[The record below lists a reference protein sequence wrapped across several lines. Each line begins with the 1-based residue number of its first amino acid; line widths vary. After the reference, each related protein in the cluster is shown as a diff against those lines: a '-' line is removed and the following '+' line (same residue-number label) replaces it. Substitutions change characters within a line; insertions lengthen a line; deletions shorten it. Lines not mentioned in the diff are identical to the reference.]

1 MARNRG
7 RARPESDRAR
17 GEGATLRGY
26 HRMRLSVGR
35 HPRDVTLIAV
45 AAGVVLAC
53 LTFAQER
60 GVNPVEAA
68 IFSQVQRLPDVTGGF
83 WEAAVWFGSW
93 PAIALAAGWALY
105 LGRMRLGLAL
115 VSSGAIAWFLAA
127 VIQWLTAPRAV
138 TPALDGLRT
147 PAGGFDFPDVETA
160 VMAALTTAV
169 GPYVGRGAQRVLW
182 TATVAV
188 AVGGV
193 YLGQSL
199 PLDVFAAAVLGWG
212 TGRFM
217 HLVLG
222 APGRRPSEEALLV
235 ALRESGLEPERVTPT
250 VHGLL
255 SPKELEV
262 VTRDGQRLEMRLVRR
277 LRRRAGA
284 IYKVRRAVASLETL
298 YEPGLSTPRHEV
310 DHEAYLTLVAERAGV
325 GVVPVLVAGE
335 IDRGPAFLV
344 RRQVEGRALSELRA
358 DEVSDGLL
366 AAIWR
371 DVQRLGALR
380 LAHHDLRA
388 ENVLVDRDGRPR
400 INSFTLGRV
409 GGPPEQRAQDVS
421 EMLVSLTSVVGV
433 QRAVS
438 SAVRSLPGD
447 DLEEALPYLQWLA
460 LHRRIRDQCAKP
472 LITDLRETLAERLE
486 VPPPSFRSPVRAS
499 TLLMLFAGGGAVY
512 LLLPQLSSMSA
523 VLDSL
528 KDADWWWIAATV
540 ATGFVAVAAHSVTI
554 LGSTPAR
561 LPVMRTLAVQVA
573 AAFTGRTTA
582 AGVGFYG
589 VNLAFLEK
597 LGLRRSHVV
606 GVLLLNR
613 AAMGLVSAIG
623 TGLGLLVIG
632 GSIPLGNISIPLW
645 PVVFGV
651 GGLAVVVAAVLLS
664 PVGRRRIWRP
674 AADKVAEV
682 VRDLLPVLRK
692 PVRTLE
698 LFGGAVL
705 FLGIS
710 ALGLATTLSAFHV
723 SYPLVPVLAVFV
735 VGTTLGQLLPT
746 PGGLGAVE
754 AALVA
759 GLTAIGI
766 GSAVAVAAVLAS
778 RLLTFWLP
786 AAPGVVMFRVL
797 QHHDVV

>member
-17 GEGATLRGY
+17 REKATLRGY

-45 AAGVVLAC
+45 AAGVVLAT
-53 LTFAQER
+53 LTVAHAR
-60 GVNPVEAA
+60 GVNPVEVA
-68 IFSQVQRLPDVTGGF
+68 IFSQVQRLP
-83 WEAAVWFGSW
+83 EATAGLWHGAVWFGSW
-93 PAIALAAGWALY
+93 PAIVVAAGLALY
-105 LGRMRLGLAL
+105 VGRLRLGLAL
-115 VSSGAIAWFLAA
+115 VSAGAIAWFLAA
-127 VIQWLTAPRAV
+127 VIQWVTVPRQVTA
-138 TPALDGLRT
+138 ALAGLRT

-169 GPYVGRGAQRVLW
+169 GPYVARGTHRLLW
-182 TATVAV
+182 VATVV
-188 AVGGV
+188 VGVGGV

-199 PLDVFAAAVLGWG
+199 PLGVFAAAVLGWG
-212 TGRFM
+212 TGRFV

-235 ALRESGLEPERVTPT
+235 ALRESGIDPERVTTT
-250 VHGLL
+250 VNGVL
-255 SPKELEV
+255 SPKQLEV
-262 VTRDGQRLEMRLVRR
+262 VTHEGECLEMRLVRR
-277 LRRRAGA
+277 LRRKAGPV
-284 IYKVRRAVASLETL
+284 YKARRAVASLETM

-344 RRQVEGRALSELRA
+344 RRHVEGRRLSELRA

-400 INSFTLGRV
+400 ITSFTLGRV

-433 QRAVS
+433 ERAVT
-438 SAVRSLPGD
+438 SAVQSLPGD
-447 DLEEALPYLQWLA
+447 DLEDALPYLQWLA
-460 LHRRIRDQCAKP
+460 LHRGIRDQCEKP
-472 LITDLRETLAERLE
+472 VITDLRETLAERLD
-486 VPPPSFRSPVRAS
+486 VPPPSFRSPVRVS

-523 VLDSL
+523 VLASL
-528 KDADWWWIAATV
+528 KDADWWWIAATL
-540 ATGFVAVAAHSVTI
+540 ATGFLAVVAHSLTI
-554 LGSTPAR
+554 LGSTPER
-561 LPVMRTLAVQVA
+561 LPVLRTVAVQIA

-589 VNLAFLEK
+589 INLAFLEK
-597 LGLRRSHVV
+597 LGLRRSHIV
-606 GVLLLNR
+606 GLLLLNR

-632 GSIPLGNISIPLW
+632 GAIPLDQVSIPLW

-651 GGLAVVVAAVLLS
+651 GGLVVGAVAVVAS
-664 PVGRRRIWRP
+664 PVGRRRLWRP
-674 AADKVAEV
+674 ASSKVREV
-682 VRDLLPVLRK
+682 LRDLLPVLRK
-692 PVRTLE
+692 PVRALE
-698 LFGGAVL
+698 LFGGSLV
-705 FLGIS
+705 FVGVS

-723 SYPLVPVLAVFV
+723 SYSLVPVLAVFV
-735 VGTTLGQLLPT
+735 VGTTIGQLLPT

-797 QHHDVV
+797 QQREIV